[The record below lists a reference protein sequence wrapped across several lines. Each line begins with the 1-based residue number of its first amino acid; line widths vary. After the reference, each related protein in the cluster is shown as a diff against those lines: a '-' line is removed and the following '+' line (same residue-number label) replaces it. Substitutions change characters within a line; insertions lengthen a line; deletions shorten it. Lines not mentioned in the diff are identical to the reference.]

1 MPRTSR
7 IVVAGVPHHV
17 TQRGNR
23 REDVFFTDQGRALY
37 LKWLKEYCDKWRVDV
52 FAYCLMTNHVHLILR
67 PETEDGLHRVL
78 KPLHMRY
85 AQYVNRIN
93 GWSGHIWQGRY
104 FSAPLDQS
112 YTYSA
117 IRYIERNPVRSNLV
131 IKAEDYT
138 WSSAPSRVGRR
149 KSSLLAP
156 ISTLGVAV
164 KSTDWAEWLSIPNS
178 EATLKTLR
186 QTVNKGLPC
195 GNENFISTIER
206 EVGKILRI
214 RPLGRP
220 KKG

>member
-7 IVVAGVPHHV
+7 TVVAGVPHHV

-37 LKWLKEYCDKWRVDV
+37 LKWLKEYCDKWQVDV

-67 PETEDGLHRVL
+67 PETKDGLHRVL

-93 GWSGHIWQGRY
+93 GWNGHIWQGRY
-104 FSAPLDQS
+104 FSAPLDEA

-117 IRYIERNPVRSNLV
+117 IRYVERNPVRANLV
-131 IKAEDYT
+131 VKAEDYT
-138 WSSAPSRVGRR
+138 WSSASYRVGQR
-149 KSSLLAP
+149 KSSLLVPLSA
-156 ISTLGVAV
+156 LGVDV
-164 KSTDWAEWLSIPNS
+164 TSTHWREWLSIPNS
-178 EATLKTLR
+178 EATLKIIR
-186 QTVNKGLPC
+186 RSVQKGLPC
-195 GNENFISTIER
+195 GNDNFISAIESK
-206 EVGKILRI
+206 VGRKLRI
-214 RPLGRP
+214 CPPGRP